1 MGMGHPS
8 WSHLLRRS
16 VDDRMQTICITDV
29 ENAQFIRREYLTLGE
44 AGMTTLHVGCA
55 RRIHQ

>member
-1 MGMGHPS
+1 
-8 WSHLLRRS
+8 
-16 VDDRMQTICITDV
+16 MQTICITDV